1 MSEGHLPTASAPHA
15 PDAFAL
21 LADAEAL
28 LAAIRRLALVTRT
41 VVDEHARMMRL
52 HAAGRIDVL
61 DAWRASLDL
70 LEHVVSGTENT
81 ARIASESLIIAVR
94 AMEGLPPRPR
104 GR

>member
-1 MSEGHLPTASAPHA
+1 MTALPRGFISQLPGRNSRSELTVWPMAPC
-15 PDAFAL
+15 
-21 LADAEAL
+21 
-28 LAAIRRLALVTRT
+28 
-41 VVDEHARMMRL
+41 VDEHARMMRL